1 MALIKSY
8 WKLIP
13 ILMMLI
19 TPMASV
25 YSATVSPLPN
35 ASVDVTGDNGEAFI
49 FTGADGTF
57 VITQGLGAGTYTVEI
72 SHTGYITAKM
82 NATISKNVETNLGD
96 IQLATSGRI
105 EGIVQSPT
113 GSPVS
118 NVTVM
123 LMDQANHTV
132 DYAFTSSGGSF
143 TFDTDVKTGTYT
155 ITTMIVGPGYS
166 GYASNQKGGVAAT
179 EGQTTSGV
187 VVQLKSSG
195 RISGYVKDKSGNPI
209 SNVTIWAF
217 LGTSYS
223 GLEGSFATTDSLG
236 RYLID
241 SNLPTGNY
249 QVYILLAKGF
259 VYSFLTDYKNASVT
273 AGMETTVNFDL
284 DRSGIISGTITLSS
298 NGAPAPNITVSA
310 YSTDFKYFGSATT
323 GADGKYRMDSGLG
336 TGQYQVM
343 AAGDYMGIKTVSVTA
358 GAETSGVD
366 FQITSNLAWIAGKV
380 VNSTGG
386 PIEFADLQA
395 ESDMTLDFSS
405 TDDKGKYTMEIE
417 VPEGENSLV
426 LNVTAS
432 QKGYDPSSKSVTV
445 NLGQTTSPVDFT
457 LQRTAGGTLR
467 GRVVAAYVAPPKQ
480 TATLSVQSSAT
491 SIGVG
496 SPVTISGSL
505 SASRSGTV
513 TIYQSVNG
521 SAFTTLTTVSMSNGA
536 YTYSYTPSSLG
547 TYQFKASWPGDDQ
560 YNSAESTTVT
570 VTVSTTPKQTAT
582 LSIQSSATTVNVGS
596 AVTISGSISPS
607 RSGSVTISLSV
618 NGSAFTT
625 LTTVS
630 LSNGAYTYSYT
641 PSSNGTYQF
650 KASWPGDDQYN
661 PAESS
666 ITTVTAST
674 QQPPASACVIATATY
689 GSELSPQV
697 QLLRNFR
704 ENIALKTFA
713 GSSFMTAFNAWY
725 YSWSPPVA
733 TAIAPDNAARAT
745 MRVVLQPILNIL
757 QIATVTFTSL
767 SFNGEFAIIMAGFVA
782 ASLIGLVYL
791 MPITTVALVAI
802 NKLSR
807 YKSLPRMSQLRIL
820 VVPWIAS
827 IILMLLGE
835 LSALPALMMLATSA
849 FVVTTILLVVGS
861 TSLKIAKTL
870 VKL

>member
-1 MALIKSY
+1 
-8 WKLIP
+8 
-13 ILMMLI
+13 
-19 TPMASV
+19 
-25 YSATVSPLPN
+25 
-35 ASVDVTGDNGEAFI
+35 
-49 FTGADGTF
+49 
-57 VITQGLGAGTYTVEI
+57 
-72 SHTGYITAKM
+72 M

-96 IQLATSGRI
+96 IQLNASGTI

-118 NVTVM
+118 NVNVM
-123 LMDQANHTV
+123 LIDKDNDTV
-132 DYAFTSSGGSF
+132 DYALTSSSGSF

-155 ITTMIVGPGYS
+155 ITTMVIGPGYS

-195 RISGYVKDKSGNPI
+195 RISGYVKDKSSNPI

-217 LGTSYS
+217 PGTSYS
-223 GLEGSFATTDSLG
+223 GLEGSYATTDSLG

-249 QVYILLAKGF
+249 QVYILSAKGF
-259 VYSFLTDYKNASVT
+259 VYSFLTDYKNATVT

-284 DRSGIISGTITLSS
+284 DRSGIISGTVTLSS

-343 AAGDYMGIKTVSVTA
+343 AGDYMGIQTVSVTA
-358 GAETSGVD
+358 GVETPGVD
-366 FQITSNLAWIAGKV
+366 FTRNLAWIAGKV

-386 PIEFADLQA
+386 PIESADLQA
-395 ESDMTLDFSS
+395 ESDMTSASSS
-405 TDDKGKYTMEIE
+405 TDDKGKYTMEIDI
-417 VPEGENSLV
+417 PEGETSLV
-426 LNVTAS
+426 LTVTAS
-432 QKGYDPSSKSVTV
+432 QKGFDPSSKSVTI
-445 NLGQTTSPVDFT
+445 NSGQTNSPVDFT
-457 LQRTAGGTLR
+457 LQSASGTLR

-505 SASRSGTV
+505 SATRSGTV

-536 YTYSYTPSSLG
+536 YTYSYTPSGLG

-560 YNSAESTTVT
+560 YNSADSATVT

-582 LSIQSSATTVNVGS
+582 LSVQSSAATVSVGS
-596 AVTISGSISPS
+596 PVTISGSTSPS

-618 NGSAFTT
+618 NGSAFAT

-641 PSSNGTYQF
+641 PSSAGTYQF
-650 KASWPGDDQYN
+650 KSSWPGDDQYN
-661 PAESS
+661 PAQSS
-666 ITTVTAST
+666 TTTVTAST
-674 QQPPASACVIATATY
+674 QQPTSACVIATATY

-733 TAIAPDNAARAT
+733 ASIAPDDAAIAT

-767 SFNGEFAIIMAGFVA
+767 SFNGEFAIIMAGFIA

-807 YKSLPRMSQLRIL
+807 YKSLPRMGQLRIL
-820 VVPWIAS
+820 LVPWIAS

-835 LSALPALMMLATSA
+835 LSALSALMILATSA
-849 FVVTTILLVVGS
+849 FVVTTILLVVGT